1 MGAIMRSAVLR
12 VAMSLGAA
20 VMGVIADAP
29 AHAQNNVLFIFDA
42 SGSMKV
48 LAGSESR
55 MAVAKKAMDQALKE
69 VPAEVRL
76 GLLMY
81 GHRRTNDCKDIELVS
96 PIGADDAATI
106 NRKIQSADA
115 RGETPIAEALRQA
128 ARSFAALKGQNNSI
142 VLVTD
147 GIEECKGDP
156 CAAARE
162 IKAAGLDLKAH
173 VVGFTLNDQ
182 QRKAVQC
189 IADLTGG
196 KYFEAKD
203 ASGLNRAL
211 GEVKEQT
218 AAATPPTAGLRQAPA
233 VDNLL
238 NPAAGGR
245 LLVAPAEN
253 LLGLAD
259 GKPDRIAFPPGSEL
273 VWAFKD
279 GKPATFEAFE
289 VLIPAAAGYNPKD
302 IELLVG
308 DEGPLNAFRSL
319 GELTAQN
326 IVMTGGGWQR
336 FAFPPV
342 TARFLKVKFKN
353 NHDGGY
359 NYIGAYEI
367 KAVGKIDEAASGYPK
382 PAAPTGVDLL
392 SSANG
397 GTLVVSPNAQWAK
410 LTDGTPAAQIGVT
423 YGGEGVWRFKDGKP
437 ATFDRIDVQIAAANQ
452 YNLKEFQVLAG
463 DDGPTGAFR
472 SLGTFTTVDTRM
484 VENGGWQSFALP
496 STTAR
501 FLKIVFKAG
510 FGDYIAGRGLR
521 LYGKVD
527 EAATATPAPPPP
539 VGTDL
544 IANTNGGL
552 LLASTNNDWK
562 KLTDGSGARAVPR
575 AGEGIW
581 AFKDEK
587 PATISAVQV
596 NVPAREQYNL
606 KDFEVLVS
614 TEAPTG
620 PFKSVGTFTTVNGVY
635 AASSWQTFILP
646 PTPARYVKIVFKS
659 DWGGGYIAG
668 YGVRV
673 IGVPMP

>member
-1 MGAIMRSAVLR
+1 MRSSVLS
-12 VAMSLGAA
+12 VAIWLGAA
-20 VMGVIADAP
+20 VAGGIAASP
-29 AHAQNNVLFIFDA
+29 ALAQNNVLFIFDA

-48 LAGSESR
+48 AAGPESR
-55 MAVAKKAMDQALKE
+55 MAVAKKAMNQALKE
-69 VPAEVRL
+69 VPADVRL

-81 GHRRTNDCKDIELVS
+81 GHRRANDCKDIELVS

-106 NRKIQSADA
+106 NAKIQSAEA
-115 RGETPIAEALRQA
+115 KGETPIAEALRQA
-128 ARSFAALKGQNNSI
+128 ARSFAALKGQSNSI

-173 VVGFTLNDQ
+173 VVGFALNDQ

-211 GEVKEQT
+211 GEVKQQT
-218 AAATPPTAGLRQAPA
+218 ATATPPTAGLRQAPA

-238 NPAAGGR
+238 HPAAGGR

-259 GKPDRIAFPPGSEL
+259 GKPDRIAFPPESEL
-273 VWAFKD
+273 VFAFKD

-289 VLIPAAAGYNPKD
+289 VLIPAAAGFNPKD

-308 DEGPLNAFRSL
+308 DEGPLNTFRSL

-326 IVMTGGGWQR
+326 VVMTGGGWQR
-336 FAFPPV
+336 FAFPAV
-342 TARFLKVKFKN
+342 TTRFFKIKFKN
-353 NHDGGY
+353 NHGGGY

-367 KAVGKIDEAASGYPK
+367 KVVGKIDEAAPGYPK

-392 SSANG
+392 SPANG
-397 GTLVVSPNAQWAK
+397 GSLVLSPSAEWAK
-410 LTDGTPAAQIGVT
+410 LTDGS
-423 YGGEGVWRFKDGKP
+423 GGRAVPRVGEAVWRFKDSKP
-437 ATFDRIDVQIAAANQ
+437 ATFDRIDVLVPASNE
-452 YNLKEFQVLAG
+452 YNLREFEVLAG

-472 SLGTFTTVDTRM
+472 SLGTFSTVNTRM
-484 VENGGWQSFALP
+484 VESGGWQTFALP

-501 FLKIVFKAG
+501 FVKIAFRKG
-510 FGDYIAGRGLR
+510 FGEYIAGYGLR

-527 EAATATPAPPPP
+527 EAAASSPAPTPPAG
-539 VGTDL
+539 VDL

-552 LLASTNNDWK
+552 LLASSNDDWK
-562 KLTDGSGARAVPR
+562 KLTDGSGARAVTR

-587 PATISAVQV
+587 PATLSAVQI
-596 NVPAREQYNL
+596 NVPARESYNL

-620 PFKSVGTFTTVNGVY
+620 PFKSVGTFTTVNGVF
-635 AASSWQTFILP
+635 AASPWQTFTLP

-659 DWGGGYIAG
+659 DWGGGYVAS
-668 YGVRV
+668 YGLKI
-673 IGVPMP
+673 IGTLSP

>member
-1 MGAIMRSAVLR
+1 MWSSVLR
-12 VAMSLGAA
+12 VAACFGVAVAGGTAA
-20 VMGVIADAP
+20 LP
-29 AHAQNNVLFIFDA
+29 AQAQNNVLFIFDA

-48 LAGSESR
+48 MAGPQSR
-55 MAVAKKAMDQALKE
+55 MAIAKRAMDQALKE
-69 VPAEVRL
+69 VPADVRL

-81 GHRRTNDCKDIELVS
+81 GHRRAGDCKDIELVA

-106 NRKIQSADA
+106 NAKIQAADA
-115 RGETPIAEALRQA
+115 KGETPIAEALRQA
-128 ARSFAALKGQNNSI
+128 SRSFAALKGQNNSI

-189 IADLTGG
+189 IADITGG

-211 GEVKEQT
+211 GEVKQQT
-218 AAATPPTAGLRQAPA
+218 AAAVPTPPSSGLRQPPA

-245 LLVAPAEN
+245 LLVAPAEQF
-253 LLGLAD
+253 LSLAD
-259 GKPDRIAFPPGSEL
+259 GKPDRIAIPLESEA

-289 VLIPAAAGYNPKD
+289 VLVPAAAAFNPKD
-302 IELLVG
+302 MELLVG
-308 DEGPLNAFRSL
+308 DDGPLGTFRSL
-319 GELTAQN
+319 GELTVQN
-326 IVMTGGGWQR
+326 IIMTGGGWQR
-336 FAFPPV
+336 FAFPPA
-342 TARFLKVKFKN
+342 TARFLKVKFRN
-353 NHDGGY
+353 NHGGGY
-359 NYIGAYEI
+359 NYVGAYEI
-367 KAVGKIDEAASGYPK
+367 KVVGKIDEAAQGYPK
-382 PAAPTGVDLL
+382 PAAPAGVDLL
-392 SSANG
+392 SPANG
-397 GTLVVSPNAQWAK
+397 GTLILSPNAEWAK
-410 LTDGTPAAQIGVT
+410 LTDGTPVAQIRAT
-423 YGGEGVWRFKDGKP
+423 YGGDGVWRFKDGKP
-437 ATFDRIDVQIAAANQ
+437 ATFDRIDVRVVAGSQ
-452 YNLKEFQVLAG
+452 YNLKEFEVFAG

-472 SLGTFTTVDTRM
+472 SLGTFSTVDARM

-501 FLKIVFKAG
+501 FLKVAFKTG
-510 FGDYIAGRGLR
+510 FGEYIAGRGLR

-527 EAATATPAPPPP
+527 EAAAPTPVPPPP
-539 VGTDL
+539 TGVDL
-544 IANTNGGL
+544 IAAANGGM
-552 LLASTNNDWK
+552 LLAGSQDDLKVLN
-562 KLTDGSGARAVPR
+562 SGAGTRAAMR
-575 AGEGIW
+575 TGSEGIW

-587 PATISAVQV
+587 PATLSAVQV
-596 NVPAREQYNL
+596 NLPAREQYNL

-620 PFKSVGTFTTVNGVY
+620 PFKPIGSFATVNGVY
-635 AASSWQTFILP
+635 AASSWQTFAFP
-646 PTPARYVKIVFKS
+646 PTPARYVKIVFKTN
-659 DWGGGYIAG
+659 WGGGYIAS

-673 IGVPMP
+673 IGVPTP